1 MTSGIYQIRN
11 LENGKVYIGQSINID
26 RRKSEHL
33 RSVRK
38 GTHYNDY
45 LQKAYIKYGEESFSF
60 EVIELCDKRELNDRE
75 RFWINKYRSTDKR
88 KGYNLQTGGD
98 RRELSEYSR
107 NKMSKTR
114 KERIRKGLIKPV
126 GKKWTD
132 ETRKKVLA
140 SLAKYYGNKESR
152 IKLSKATSKIDY
164 ETVTKIKV
172 VLKDDL
178 EIAPEDIAKRYGVS
192 VNSVNHIINMASHDY
207 VLSEYNYVIKN
218 RKVILEKRKNKTVI
232 RMYRDGC
239 SYQEIGTVVGLHHRN
254 VIRRV
259 NAIKTI
265 HDDRCRLNVI
275 KRAARKKTS
284 LVRTLHSMGYND
296 IQSSRLLNASR
307 SYIWNIR
314 TGSLLKDYEDV
325 NQVRAKV
332 KPFNY
337 KIGKV
342 KTDELIIENDRQLV
356 FAF

>member
-11 LENGKVYIGQSINID
+11 LVNDKVYVGQTKNFVY
-26 RRKSEHL
+26 RRSRHF
-33 RSVRK
+33 RSLQD
-38 GTHYNDY
+38 GIHYNKY
-45 LQKAYIKYGEESFSF
+45 LQRSFNKHGLNNFSF
-60 EVIELCDKRELNDRE
+60 EVLERCAEGLLNERE
-75 RFWINKYRSTDKR
+75 RYWIEEKQSEYSD
-88 KGYNLQTGGD
+88 KGYNSVYAVNLFEKYD
-98 RRELSEYSR
+98 KNRRV
-107 NKMSKTR
+107 NKTKR
-114 KERIRKGLIKPV
+114 KHNKIIY
-126 GKKWTD
+126 TD
-132 ETRKKVLA
+132 EVRKKFQASIARYWENEDNRIKHSLA
-140 SLAKYYGNKESR
+140 SSN
-152 IKLSKATSKIDY
+152 IDY
-164 ETVTKIKV
+164 ETIVRIKTL
-172 VLKDDL
+172 LKKDL
-178 EIAPEDIAKRYGVS
+178 EIASDDIAKRYGVS

-218 RKVILEKRKNKTVI
+218 RKVILDKRKNKTVI

-275 KRAARKKTS
+275 KRASRKKTS

-342 KTDELIIENDRQLV
+342 KTDELIIERVQGLV
-356 FAF
+356 KS